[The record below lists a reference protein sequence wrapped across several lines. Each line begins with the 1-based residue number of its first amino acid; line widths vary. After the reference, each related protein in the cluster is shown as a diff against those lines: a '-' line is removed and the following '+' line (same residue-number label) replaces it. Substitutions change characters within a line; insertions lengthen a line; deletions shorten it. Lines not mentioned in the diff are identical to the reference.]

1 MESILVFS
9 GIAVS
14 LFIEL
19 MKSQFKISGLETGF
33 VIFVLSL
40 VAAVT
45 YYLLNMYGLLEA
57 VIQILATAGS
67 FYAFIVKNLKA

>member
-9 GIAVS
+9 GMAVS

-19 MKSQFKISGLETGF
+19 LKTQFKLSGLETGF
-33 VIFVLSL
+33 VVFILSL
-40 VAAVT
+40 ISAVV

-57 VIQILATAGS
+57 VIQILATAGA